1 MLTFASEFFF
11 GVFIGFVLGLLI
23 NGMVFN
29 SQLRNMEI
37 TNMKSRK
44 SSVMKPSTH
53 KIYSPEIETL
63 WNDLRQ
69 LYDKRTELDPKFS
82 FNKMAFE
89 IYKLLEEKAVAA
101 STIQNFYLRR
111 TIPRKK
117 TIEAIQRWIDEEKK
131 KDVIHLDGENENE
144 EIDNSDSKEE

>member
-1 MLTFASEFFF
+1 MAWFLIASS
-11 GVFIGFVLGLLI
+11 IL
-23 NGMVFN
+23 
-29 SQLRNMEI
+29 I

-44 SSVMKPSTH
+44 SLIMEPSAN
-53 KIYSPEIETL
+53 KIYSPDIETV

-89 IYKLLEEKAVAA
+89 IHKLLEEKAVAA

-111 TIPRKK
+111 TTRGKRLLK
-117 TIEAIQRWIDEEKK
+117 QSN
-131 KDVIHLDGENENE
+131 VG
-144 EIDNSDSKEE
+144 